1 MSPPPKNLIVEVISG
16 PEGVE
21 LKSYPVE
28 NGITRTFGG
37 VRGSSQLVTAINDP
51 AMSRFHFHVINE
63 GGRAKLKDCNS
74 KNGTKIDGRKV
85 TEEIITDGTIFKAG
99 RTRFQVRW
107 EKIFEDSEEEPPNQP
122 LVRPKQ
128 LEPVRIAES
137 SNNSNSES
145 GAGSVSPSSLE
156 SSLVVGPL
164 GFFRKPDANLN
175 QIAKRLDSKPDEVS
189 DETDHSI
196 PEICSVESV
205 VRMIKVTDKPIIEFK
220 ETILALANHLD
231 FFVIAHLA
239 KINLTVLPTIKRI
252 PLYPHLDAK
261 GSAFPVAIQ
270 KTEWFSHL
278 HDRVAERLIAFDGL
292 LLVTYRPKSEEL
304 EECLI
309 NLGIASIPCVSERG
323 GFVPWCW
330 PSGVANMLEAMPDAM
345 IAKWLGSSLSGLVF
359 LRESRIVTH
368 TIRDQ
373 VEVFDAL
380 DFH

>member
-145 GAGSVSPSSLE
+145 GAGSLPPSSLE
-156 SSLVVGPL
+156 SSLVVGPSSY
-164 GFFRKPDANLN
+164 FRKPDASSNG
-175 QIAKRLDSKPDEVS
+175 IRLESKPEEVS

-196 PEICSVESV
+196 PEICSVESL
-205 VRMIKVTDKPIIEFK
+205 VRMIKVTDKPIVEFK

-292 LLVTYRPKSEEL
+292 LLVTYRPKSEGL

-309 NLGIASIPCVSERG
+309 NLGIASIPRVSERG

-368 TIRDQ
+368 TNRDQ